1 MQSGYDLRLVDVVL
15 QLIRVYAM
23 VELTFEHIQ
32 EENSQQN
39 EEQDRYHGN
48 IHYTWHTVDQTEN
61 T

>member
-1 MQSGYDLRLVDVVL
+1 VVPDASEIQTMQSGYDLRLVDVVL

-39 EEQDRYHGN
+39 EE
-48 IHYTWHTVDQTEN
+48 
-61 T
+61 